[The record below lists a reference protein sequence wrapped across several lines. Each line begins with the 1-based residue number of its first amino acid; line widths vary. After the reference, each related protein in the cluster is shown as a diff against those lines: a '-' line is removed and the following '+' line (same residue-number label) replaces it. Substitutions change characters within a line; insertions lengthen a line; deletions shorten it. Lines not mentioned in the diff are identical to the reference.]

1 MTGVDRAAS
10 GVSRDRDDERV
21 VDLAA
26 GGSNTQD
33 PAALDRALLARLRA
47 GEDAAFG
54 ELFSRHADAVRRL
67 ARGLAADRA
76 EAEDLVAEAFFRVLQ
91 AIRRGS
97 GPVDN
102 VRGYLLIVV
111 RRVAWEWSLRRKD
124 VLVPD
129 DELTNRPDQHDAV
142 GQSAERHLIV
152 RAFSSLPERWRSVL
166 WKVEVE
172 GERPAVVAMNFGL
185 SPNATAALAR
195 RARQGLRAAYLQ
207 AHLAVDR
214 SATGCRSVLEKLGA
228 YTAGSI
234 KGSERRRIHTH
245 LGGCSDCRRTHDELR
260 EVCSGL
266 RAHAGALI
274 VPVGAGL
281 AATKGGGLAAGLK
294 GLLGGIK
301 LKTLVAA
308 SSAAVVG
315 AVGIAVGPALFH
327 GKPVAS
333 HELDDDNN
341 LRITTHATTT
351 SLPSVALPTGAL
363 STALVA
369 PASHPEGSG
378 APGSSSHAAADP
390 TETVV
395 LTESSVPDGT
405 VRGDDNYVVYGETT
419 VYRATVVDA
428 YGTQV
433 QETTVVT
440 EVNRAGQTTS
450 YTTTQMMTV
459 MSAEEPTLDAA
470 TGTPTTPITSTQ
482 SATPTT
488 LSGKSDTVGTSAPRK
503 PANPPESTT
512 SPASTPASPSGSAV
526 VAQ

>member
-1 MTGVDRAAS
+1 MTGVDRAAF

-21 VDLAA
+21 VDL
-26 GGSNTQD
+26 D
-33 PAALDRALLARLRA
+33 PPEPAAVDRALLARLRD

-142 GQSAERHLIV
+142 NQSTERNLIV
-152 RAFSSLPERWRSVL
+152 RAFSTLPERWRNVL

-214 SATGCRSVLEKLGA
+214 SSTGCRSVLEKLGA

-274 VPVGAGL
+274 LPVGVGL

-294 GLLGGIK
+294 GLLGGVK
-301 LKTLVAA
+301 LKTLIAA

-315 AVGIAVGPALFH
+315 AVGIALGPALFH

-333 HELDDDNN
+333 HDLDGDNN
-341 LRITTHATTT
+341 LQITTHATTT
-351 SLPSVALPTGAL
+351 TLPSIALPTGAL
-363 STALVA
+363 SSALVPPVA
-369 PASHPEGSG
+369 QHSG
-378 APGSSSHAAADP
+378 PQSPGTSSPVSSDP

-395 LTESSVPDGT
+395 LTESSVPDGQ
-405 VRGDDNYVVYGETT
+405 VRGDGDDYVVYGETT
-419 VYRATVVDA
+419 IYRETVVDA

-440 EVNRAGQTTS
+440 EVNRGGETSTYTTS
-450 YTTTQMMTV
+450 QTMTALDTEV
-459 MSAEEPTLDAA
+459 PTLDSA
-470 TGTPTTPITSTQ
+470 TGTPIGTT
-482 SATPTT
+482 TT
-488 LSGKSDTVGTSAPRK
+488 DKGPGQDAPRK
-503 PANPPESTT
+503 PVSPAETTKTTESTET
-512 SPASTPASPSGSAV
+512 SATTATTPSPSTSAV